1 MSALSP
7 IKIPPRLLVLDAI
20 GTLLLA
26 LGIGEQFAGLR
37 VWPEP
42 LQFPG
47 DGIAIM
53 GTGALMM
60 APLFM
65 HLFSSVV
72 RQLEV
77 QRRENR
83 DRR

>member
-1 MSALSP
+1 VSNASP
-7 IKIPPRLLVLDAI
+7 IRIPARLLVLDTV
-20 GTLLLA
+20 GTVLLA
-26 LGIGEQFAGLR
+26 LGIGEQFAGFR

-60 APLFM
+60 APLFL
-65 HLFSSVV
+65 HLFSSVA
-72 RQLEV
+72 RQLET
-77 QRRENR
+77 QRRENT